1 MPMIQEP
8 VLFYNKNAEAYLGS
22 LDTQINFSQLFVLT
36 DENTNTH
43 CLPLLIEWL
52 GHSHF
57 IEIQIHSGEEHKTI
71 YSCTSIW
78 QQLTAHKADR
88 KALLLLLGGGVLT
101 DMGAF
106 AASCYKR
113 GVQFLNIPTTLL
125 AMVDASTGSK
135 TGIDFDGLKNHIG
148 LFSSPIATL
157 IHQDFLKTL
166 DQRQFKSGVCE
177 MFKHGLIAN
186 ASHWKSL
193 VSNLNEPEKLVSDSV
208 SIKIKIVTQDPTE
221 KGLRKILNF
230 GHTLGHAIETHF
242 LGTSAI
248 LLHGEAIAAGIILE
262 SYLSSSF
269 GELSAKA
276 LEEITHTI
284 NGYYRLPSFSKNYQQ
299 AIYGLMKHDKKNH
312 KDAVNFVALTKIGEA
327 TYDANY
333 TDQAI
338 DQAFDFYNTLTYR

>member
-8 VLFYNKNAEAYLGS
+8 ILFYNKDAESYLGS
-22 LDTQINFSQLFVLT
+22 LEAQRDFSQLFVIT
-36 DENTNTH
+36 DENTNEH
-43 CLPLLIEWL
+43 CLPLLTEWL
-52 GHSHF
+52 GHKQF
-57 IEIQIHSGEEHKTI
+57 IEIQIRSGEEYKTI
-71 YSCTSIW
+71 SSCASIW
-78 QQLTAHKADR
+78 QELTSHKADR
-88 KALLLLLGGGVLT
+88 KALILLLGGGVLT

-186 ASHWKSL
+186 ADHWKSL
-193 VSNLNEPEKLVSDSV
+193 ISRVHEPEKLISDSV
-208 SIKIKIVTQDPTE
+208 SIKINIVTQDPTE
-221 KGLRKILNF
+221 KGMRKILNF

-242 LGTSAI
+242 LGSSGA

-262 SYLSSSF
+262 SFLSSNF
-269 GELSAKA
+269 GELSAIA
-276 LEEITHTI
+276 LEEIAHTL
-284 NGYYRLPSFSKNYQQ
+284 NEYYHLPSLSRSEQE
-299 AIYGLMKHDKKNH
+299 AICGLIKHDKKNH
-312 KDAVNFVALTKIGEA
+312 KDTVNFVALTKIGEA
-327 TYDANY
+327 VYDATY

-338 DQAFDFYNTLTYR
+338 DQAFVFYNALTYR